1 MPAYI
6 PALVIQKN
14 SSVFIGTTGVTVQKS
29 GGTVITSGVGLSTEI
44 PTPEGGGAPD
54 GDYWAIPT
62 NDSGIVSSF
71 TYLPYNANDPVG
83 SAYGATNPMAF
94 KVCRI
99 MNTLAS
105 DYWYIVGTVAQYI
118 TADGGAALPTTIT
131 AQIAGCQSLGEWD
144 VNNKYFV
151 VLQLPNL
158 STASNT
164 NSRYYPYGSF
174 NGVALPAASSAG
186 YATSSTLLTFL
197 NANWTNVGSPNSTI
211 NWTVSADGLTL
222 LGEESSGVGIDRFCG
237 AIAAINPSL

>member
-6 PALVIQKN
+6 PALVVQKN
-14 SSVFIGTTGVTVQKS
+14 NSVYIATTGVTVQKS
-29 GGTVITSGVGLSTEI
+29 GGNVITSGVGLSTEI
-44 PTPEGGGAPD
+44 PTPEGGGIPD

-62 NDSGIVSSF
+62 NDAGIVSSF
-71 TYLPYNANDPVG
+71 TYLPYNANDPIG
-83 SAYGATNPMAF
+83 SILPNPQAF

-99 MNTLAS
+99 MNLNAS

-144 VNNKYFV
+144 VNSKYFV
-151 VLQLPNL
+151 VLQLPAL
-158 STASNT
+158 TTGSNT
-164 NSRYYPYGSF
+164 NSRYYPYGTF
-174 NGVALPAASSAG
+174 NGVALPAASSSG
-186 YATSSTLLTFL
+186 YSTSGALLTFL
-197 NANWTNVGSPNSTI
+197 NASWTNVGSPNSTI
-211 NWTVSADGLTL
+211 NWTLSADGLTL